1 MRADIDYKK
10 LAVLLLPTFLRK
22 PLMVAL
28 SRVLAVPLDNLNRLF
43 CTKRKDHLYDLDHNG
58 QVCRLKHALDDL
70 YGFNYSDGFEIED
83 INALGD
89 FIFVWD
95 ETVWLQETGRVW
107 MLADEPDYT
116 MVYDEESINTETNTF
131 VVFCPAQIT
140 FDGNRPADPSVI
152 DTVERYRLV
161 SRTAVYRVKP

>member
-10 LAVLLLPTFLRK
+10 LAVMLLPTFLRK

-58 QVCRLKHALDDL
+58 QVCRLKHALDNL

-83 INALGD
+83 IDALGD

-95 ETVWLQETGRVW
+95 ETEWLQDTGRVW
-107 MLADEPDYT
+107 MLADAPEYT
-116 MVYDEESINTETNTF
+116 VVYDEASINIETHTF
-131 VVFCPAQIT
+131 VVFCPTQIA
-140 FDGNRPADPSVI
+140 FNGNRPADPRVI
-152 DTVERYRLV
+152 DTVEQYRLV
-161 SRTAVYRVKP
+161 SRTAIYRVKP